1 MFREL
6 SPTETFE
13 ELSAKDNA
21 VLIDCRAPGE
31 WHFTGT
37 PDLSGIGKRVVL
49 AAIVDEAG
57 RPNPDFIAEVK
68 AVATPDMPVYFICRV
83 GGRSANACRMLAN
96 EGFGDLVNVLEGL
109 KVGQMRMVIATLWK
123 AGNTT
128 IYPGHRADPARH
140 RMDPIQE

>member
-6 SPTETFE
+6 SPAETFE
-13 ELSAKDNA
+13 ELSARDNA

-49 AAIVDEAG
+49 AAIIDEAG

-68 AVATPDMPVYFICRV
+68 AVATPDRPVYFICRV

-96 EGFGDLVNVLEGL
+96 EGFGDLVNVLEGFE
-109 KVGQMRMVIATLWK
+109 GRTDE
-123 AGNTT
+123 N
-128 IYPGHRADPARH
+128 GHRNSVEGWKHHNLPWT
-140 RMDPIQE
+140 QS